1 MRKGGTHSWRKVQTV
16 FANALLVSLLLG
28 SLAGTGAL
36 LLLSSLR
43 FWRTPSLTQRIQP
56 YLRDVLIAN
65 ESNGSGLSTLSN
77 YRSFRDYLK
86 SKVTQS
92 SLSLAATQRLLIQ
105 AGRTTD
111 VAEYR
116 WFQIQAA
123 ALGAA
128 LGLVIIFASWML
140 GALSITTVLLPIV
153 LAAAFAI
160 LVELG
165 LKASA
170 KRRVRQMRDELPTV
184 LEFLALSLT
193 AGETLRDA
201 LQRTATAH
209 GGELGVHLERVLLA
223 SKTGSRLADAL
234 SEMAA
239 ALDLPA
245 LHRAVEQLRSALS
258 SGAPLAEVLHSQ
270 AMDVRAEQKRE
281 LLEAAGKKELQML
294 IPLVFLVL
302 PISVVFAIFPGVY
315 LLQNSFN

>member
-1 MRKGGTHSWRKVQTV
+1 MRKDGSRFWWRAAVV
-16 FANALLVSLLLG
+16 FVNSLVVSLLLG
-28 SLAGTGAL
+28 SLAGAGFL

-43 FWRTPSLTQRIQP
+43 FWRAPSLAQRIQP

-77 YRSFRDYLK
+77 YRSLREHLK
-86 SKVTQS
+86 DRVTRS

-105 AGRTTD
+105 AGRNPD
-111 VAEYR
+111 VADYR

-123 ALGAA
+123 ALGAL
-128 LGLVIIFASWML
+128 LGLVIIFVNWML
-140 GALSITTVLLPIV
+140 GALSIPTIV
-153 LAAAFAI
+153 LPMVLGAVFVLGVEFA
-160 LVELG
+160 

-209 GGELGVHLERVLLA
+209 GGELGVHLEQVLLA
-223 SKTGSRLADAL
+223 SKTGSKLADAL

-239 ALDLPA
+239 SLDLPA